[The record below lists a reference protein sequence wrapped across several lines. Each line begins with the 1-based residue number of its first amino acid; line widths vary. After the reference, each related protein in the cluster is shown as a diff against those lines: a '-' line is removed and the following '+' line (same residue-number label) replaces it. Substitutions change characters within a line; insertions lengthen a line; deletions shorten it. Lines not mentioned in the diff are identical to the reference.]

1 MGVVPLGTGN
11 DLARVLGWGSQF
23 SDEDK
28 IPSLLSEMEGSRV
41 QLLDRWSLG
50 YTKDINFNMTSLVR
64 YACTCMYVHVHVCT
78 CMYMYVLLN

>member
-11 DLARVLGWGSQF
+11 DLARVLGWGAQF

-28 IPSLLSEMEGSRV
+28 VPALLGEMECSRV

-50 YTKDINFNMTSLVR
+50 FTKDTNFNVTSLVR
-64 YACTCMYVHVHVCT
+64 LRYQI
-78 CMYMYVLLN
+78 